1 MSALAISDNLRDVLE
16 DIVADP
22 KQRLFAG
29 TCLPRVVDSF
39 HAQPEIV
46 RPSCTGLSAAEQH
59 LLRVHR
65 EELSRALLHGFYNH
79 FFAEGGPAARQN
91 LHGVVDPDQT
101 WKRNAHFARDNAMPA
116 AFTEGTASWLHRLL
130 QDRGPK
136 SFEDYHWLTVT
147 AETLTGSSTAQLY
160 RGLNY
165 DVAGK
170 CGSAASL
177 YELVTRTGSLKD
189 KHASLERLGILLANQ
204 GRLDQSVIIEIEA
217 LEVALQVLDAN
228 AVGMNLARIQVLSIA
243 SGTAPRLQPKLD
255 SLLGEFSTT
264 VQSSLIEIAE
274 TQPSSPY
281 WQGITC
287 GVLDRLGG
295 ES

>member
-16 DIVADP
+16 DIVAAP

-29 TCLPRVVDSF
+29 TCLARVADSF
-39 HAQPEIV
+39 HAQPQVV
-46 RPSCTGLSAAEQH
+46 RASRTGLSFAEQH

-91 LHGVVDPDQT
+91 LHGVVDPEQT

-130 QDRGPK
+130 QDRGPN
-136 SFEDYHWLTVT
+136 SFEDYHWLAVA

-165 DVAGK
+165 DVSGNL
-170 CGSAASL
+170 GLAASL
-177 YELVTRTGSLKD
+177 YDQVVRSGPSRD
-189 KHASLERLGILLANQ
+189 KHAAFERQGILLANQ
-204 GRLDQSVIIEIEA
+204 GQLNESIMIEVEA
-217 LEVALQVLDAN
+217 LEIALRVLDAN
-228 AVGMNLARIQVLSIA
+228 AIGMNLARIQVLSSA
-243 SGTAPRLQPKLD
+243 SGATTRVQPKLA
-255 SLLGEFSTT
+255 SLLGEYSAS
-264 VQSSLIEIAE
+264 VRASLLEIAE
-274 TQPSSPY
+274 TQASSPY